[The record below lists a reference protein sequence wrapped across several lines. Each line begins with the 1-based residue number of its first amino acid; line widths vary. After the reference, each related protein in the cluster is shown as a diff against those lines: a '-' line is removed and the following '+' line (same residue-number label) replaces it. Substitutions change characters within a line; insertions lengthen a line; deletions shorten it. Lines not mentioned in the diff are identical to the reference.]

1 MACIMALLLGAIYFQ
16 QGLSQASIQ
25 SRVGAI
31 SFSMLLMSFI
41 AFDIVL
47 LFPKE
52 RDLYTRESQAGLYGA
67 SAFFH
72 ARCLAELPGHLTAG
86 GAYATIAYWMMGFQ
100 NSPMKFAHFFFLCEA
115 VVFAGTSLLIFC
127 GCCARDFEMANN
139 YATVFFCLFM
149 MCPRPAPVASTAP
162 VTRNPHRS
170 RRPLHQ
176 QQVDPGRREVDRGR
190 ELLQLGHLCGEPL
203 GATRFR

>member
-1 MACIMALLLGAIYFQ
+1 M
-16 QGLSQASIQ
+16 
-25 SRVGAI
+25 VGAI

-52 RDLYTRESQAGLYGA
+52 RDFYTRESQAGLYGA

-100 NSPMKFAHFFFLCEA
+100 NSPMKFAPFS
-115 VVFAGTSLLIFC
+115 G
-127 GCCARDFEMANN
+127 R
-139 YATVFFCLFM
+139 
-149 MCPRPAPVASTAP
+149 
-162 VTRNPHRS
+162 
-170 RRPLHQ
+170 Q
-176 QQVDPGRREVDRGR
+176 QCVGRRYNSFTHLLRAVLLASGEERTTTTLRAVCSCVRRRGGVNSAR
-190 ELLQLGHLCGEPL
+190 AP
-203 GATRFR
+203 

>member
-52 RDLYTRESQAGLYGA
+52 RDLYTREAQAGLYGA

-86 GAYATIAYWMMGFQ
+86 GAYATIAYWMMVLTQRLFL
-100 NSPMKFAHFFFLCEA
+100 KFSELQ
-115 VVFAGTSLLIFC
+115 VRVDGVFM
-127 GCCARDFEMANN
+127 R
-139 YATVFFCLFM
+139 
-149 MCPRPAPVASTAP
+149 
-162 VTRNPHRS
+162 PHR
-170 RRPLHQ
+170 LDDLDM
-176 QQVDPGRREVDRGR
+176 V
-190 ELLQLGHLCGEPL
+190 
-203 GATRFR
+203 A

>member
-1 MACIMALLLGAIYFQ
+1 MVVITQVTMACIMALLLGAIYFQ

-52 RDLYTRESQAGLYGA
+52 RDLYTRESQAGLYDA

-86 GAYATIAYWMMGFQ
+86 GAYATICVSLSRHRGPGFGS
-100 NSPMKFAHFFFLCEA
+100 NLDTISERYTRPTGASR
-115 VVFAGTSLLIFC
+115 TS
-127 GCCARDFEMANN
+127 RK
-139 YATVFFCLFM
+139 
-149 MCPRPAPVASTAP
+149 PRETP
-162 VTRNPHRS
+162 
-170 RRPLHQ
+170 
-176 QQVDPGRREVDRGR
+176 D
-190 ELLQLGHLCGEPL
+190 
-203 GATRFR
+203 

>member
-100 NSPMKFAHFFFLCEA
+100 NSAMKFAHFFLLCEA

-127 GCCARDFEMANN
+127 GCCAKDFEMANN

-149 MCPRPAPVASTAP
+149 MCPRPAPRRIDRARHAPSPTQSTA
-162 VTRNPHRS
+162 TTSTTSRS
-170 RRPLHQ
+170 RPARSGSRTRTSST
-176 QQVDPGRREVDRGR
+176 GRSVRGAAR
-190 ELLQLGHLCGEPL
+190 SYSV
-203 GATRFR
+203 

>member
-100 NSPMKFAHFFFLCEA
+100 
-115 VVFAGTSLLIFC
+115 
-127 GCCARDFEMANN
+127 
-139 YATVFFCLFM
+139 
-149 MCPRPAPVASTAP
+149 VADAAS
-162 VTRNPHRS
+162 VS
-170 RRPLHQ
+170 
-176 QQVDPGRREVDRGR
+176 E
-190 ELLQLGHLCGEPL
+190 LQLWEDGVSTISRHRDAVDVAARESTGLVREPR
-203 GATRFR
+203 RFRDGINQRRWIS

>member
-1 MACIMALLLGAIYFQ
+1 MDFEAVSGDTPSPRLSQVTMACIMALLLGAIYFQ

-127 GCCARDFEMANN
+127 GCCAKDFEMANN
-139 YATVFFCLFM
+139 YATVFFCLFP
-149 MCPRPAPVASTAP
+149 CGNQGVTVSRRWRRAPDVRFPRRPLHDV
-162 VTRNPHRS
+162 

-176 QQVDPGRREVDRGR
+176 
-190 ELLQLGHLCGEPL
+190 
-203 GATRFR
+203 